1 MIHSVAV
8 SLSARNDTS
17 DKTQGGEESLRG
29 GAAVSRGRLR
39 AADNQTQGKVH
50 GHIRPER
57 RPVGPPV
64 TQRCLWV
71 RPRTGGSAGQVAG
84 TRYPSQRLPATE
96 SPRHPLTWRPV
107 ASRLHDNQ
115 LALVPVGR

>member
-1 MIHSVAV
+1 M
-8 SLSARNDTS
+8 
-17 DKTQGGEESLRG
+17 
-29 GAAVSRGRLR
+29 SRGRLR

-115 LALVPVGR
+115 LALVPVGRSPGHLVPGGSCWLPLTWSPGRRYIR